1 MCALVYSREQFPILF
16 PLSATSPV
24 RLSLDNFRRK
34 AQVWQAYPGTASQ
47 TALGIYKVKQQE
59 NSLSQWETFF
69 APARTSNIKTAG
81 PLTGLAEH
89 REEGEIN
96 GTLNPIKLE
105 REAWGLQP
113 VFLWRCSKS
122 TWKQGVEEALCSGGD
137 THGPESKWLI
147 FKHPF
152 RKCVCVWVLNLKC
165 SLWWAC
171 KCESST
177 VCLMP
182 FYVYTPSVGVCVFFF
197 PPLRSLVQLCKKPLT
212 RYLSHTA
219 GPPQQRLVVRA
230 SLAIIG
236 SLTALRGRQRGKI
249 GFEQLHSSQRGDLNT
264 LLAWEEKCVF
274 LKSYS
279 FEGCECLRTWRCRKG
294 TITTTKS
301 MVSHV
306 PQRSKRKK
314 TTLVMEL
321 N

>member
-1 MCALVYSREQFPILF
+1 MSKHNIVSKRTVSQVCSREQFPILF
-16 PLSATSPV
+16 PPSATSPV

-152 RKCVCVWVLNLKC
+152 RKCVCVCVSAQFKVFPLMSLQVWVKYSLLDAVLCVYSKC
-165 SLWWAC
+165 GCAR
-171 KCESST
+171 
-177 VCLMP
+177 
-182 FYVYTPSVGVCVFFF
+182 FFF
-197 PPLRSLVQLCKKPLT
+197 PPSPL
-212 RYLSHTA
+212 A
-219 GPPQQRLVVRA
+219 CA
-230 SLAIIG
+230 
-236 SLTALRGRQRGKI
+236 
-249 GFEQLHSSQRGDLNT
+249 T
-264 LLAWEEKCVF
+264 LQKAF
-274 LKSYS
+274 
-279 FEGCECLRTWRCRKG
+279 
-294 TITTTKS
+294 
-301 MVSHV
+301 
-306 PQRSKRKK
+306 
-314 TTLVMEL
+314 